1 MAYPIKYAPMPVM
14 VVKEWDSILGE
25 NKTELDI
32 YYIASR
38 CYVLGETKRYF
49 MSLPSSESYKVRFPY
64 SISQT
69 IEPAII
75 LTEGTECVVEK
86 VYDESELEELKEH
99 LKDMN
104 RKLLSKRIYLTN
116 YDSDKI
122 RKLTNSYSDL
132 TSSYTALEEELENLL
147 KNEMPFEENMR
158 LVRK

>member
-1 MAYPIKYAPMPVM
+1 MAYPVKYAPMPVM
-14 VVKEWDSILGE
+14 VVKEWDSILGQ
-25 NKTELDI
+25 NKTELDF

-69 IEPAII
+69 IEPTYS
-75 LTEGTECVVEK
+75 LNDTTECIVEK
-86 VYDESELEELKEH
+86 VYDESELEQLKEH

-122 RKLTNSYSDL
+122 RKLTDSYNDL
-132 TSSYTALEEELENLL
+132 VSGFSTLEEELENLL